1 MEKIKKKFKFLVID
15 TVSGVSWALS
25 SDRLVSKLL
34 NDTYDIKL
42 SHMYI
47 MRNLKEENYILKD
60 NILIKKIWQI

>member
-1 MEKIKKKFKFLVID
+1 MEKIKKNFKFLVID
-15 TVSGVSWALS
+15 TVTGVSWALS

-47 MRNLKEENYILKD
+47 MRNLKEENYI
-60 NILIKKIWQI
+60 

>member
-1 MEKIKKKFKFLVID
+1 MEQIKKKFKFLVID
-15 TVSGVSWALS
+15 TDTGVSWVLS

-60 NILIKKIWQI
+60 NILIKKIW

>member
-15 TVSGVSWALS
+15 TDTGVSWVLS

-60 NILIKKIWQI
+60 NILIKKIW

>member
-15 TVSGVSWALS
+15 IETGVSWTLS

-47 MRNLKEENYILKD
+47 MRNLKEQNYILKD
-60 NILIKKIWQI
+60 NILIKKIW